1 MGDRRRPGWRGSL
14 YVDPADP
21 RLFVPKRSSIG
32 STVNLGHPWGWPVL
46 ALMVLLPL
54 AAVVIALVLVG

>member
-1 MGDRRRPGWRGSL
+1 L